1 MDNRAIRFRTA
12 CMLVVLATL
21 LAGCTQERALA
32 VKAAAEHFAAQA
44 AAAIDAITEL
54 HVRGAYGPLQTD
66 EVMLAQARE
75 EVYEVQAADPRQVKV
90 AVAQAFTWVNDREQ
104 FRRNA
109 FGQADALKQAYG
121 EFALAFRRL
130 PEGSFFAAGDVACAA
145 ALGARLVG
153 TMATAAQEL
162 ALHPVPLVVET
173 AASQVQVTAT
183 AQKAVSANNRLLL
196 DAPLR
201 AHLAVLREQDRANA
215 EVVARL
221 TDAAES
227 GVAVLEMI
235 AKYDQV
241 SAADLA
247 AAVRQVLVLRESTL
261 GLSSQAQLERLDK
274 VVAQIEAQPALAQA
288 AALPLNQ
295 KPAACK

>member
-1 MDNRAIRFRTA
+1 MDTRANRFRNA
-12 CMLVVLATL
+12 CALFVLAAL

-32 VKAAAEHFAAQA
+32 VKAAAERFAAQA

-66 EVMLAQARE
+66 EVMLAQARDG
-75 EVYEVQAADPRQVKV
+75 VYEVQAADPRQVKA
-90 AVAQAFTWVNDREQ
+90 AVAQAFTWVSDREQ

-109 FGQADALKQAYG
+109 FGEADALKQAYG

-130 PEGSFFAAGDVACAA
+130 PEGSFVAAGDVACAA
-145 ALGARLVG
+145 GLGARLVG
-153 TMATAAQEL
+153 TMATAAQQL
-162 ALHPVPLVVET
+162 AHHPVPLVVET

-227 GVAVLEMI
+227 GLAVLQMI
-235 AKYDQV
+235 DKYDQV

-247 AAVRQVLVLRESTL
+247 AAVRQVLVIRESSF

-274 VVAQIEAQPALAQA
+274 VVAQIEAEPALAQA

-295 KPAACK
+295 KPATCK